1 MIRTDRLVHLELFRE
16 VSADALAKLAGIAIE
31 HRFTTGDVIFRTGEK
46 PRGWYV
52 VLEGKVRVVR
62 RGSSRQH
69 VVHTERAG
77 GTLGEVPLFAGGAHP
92 ATGIAAEPTVCGL
105 FPRAD
110 LERLIATQP
119 SIAMVLLA
127 RLARRVA
134 ALVERL
140 HERSA
145 RSVHARLADFLLAR
159 HAAARS
165 DTISIGMTQQE
176 LAEELGTVREVVS
189 RELLALAAAGL
200 VASRG
205 GGRWVILDV
214 DGLRRATK

>member
-1 MIRTDRLVHLELFRE
+1 MIRADRLVQLELFRG
-16 VSADALAKLAGIAIE
+16 VPADAVAALAAIANE
-31 HRFTTGDVIFRTGEK
+31 RRFTTGDVIFRTGEK

-52 VLEGKVRVVR
+52 VLEGRVRVVR
-62 RGSSRQH
+62 RGRSRQH

-92 ATGIAAEPTVCGL
+92 ATGIASEPTTCGL

-110 LERLIATQP
+110 LERVIATQP
-119 SIAMVLLA
+119 SIAIVLLA

-140 HERSA
+140 DERSA
-145 RSVHARLADFLLAR
+145 RSVQARLAEFLLAR
-159 HAAARS
+159 PATARGN
-165 DTISIGMTQQE
+165 TISIGMTQQE

-189 RELLALAAAGL
+189 RELLALAAAGF

-214 DGLRRATK
+214 DGLRGRTK